1 MRFWRHGVPL
11 ARDPAFGWIGV
22 QTFFVLSGFLIT
34 GILERSKERYSTLD
48 YFFVFEWR
56 RFLRICPAY
65 FGYLGVLALLFL
77 ITRQPDS
84 LPQWLGRIS
93 YGLYLFHLPVQS
105 LLKPFIAGKPWF
117 APESLC
123 LFLVSILAT
132 VFVAWLSYEFCEVHF
147 LKLKNLYKP
156 KPVCY
161 RDVATNLSQG

>member
-1 MRFWRHGVPL
+1 M
-11 ARDPAFGWIGV
+11 ATISAN
-22 QTFFVLSGFLIT
+22 LSG
-34 GILERSKERYSTLD
+34 
-48 YFFVFEWR
+48 
-56 RFLRICPAY
+56 
-65 FGYLGVLALLFL
+65 LF
-77 ITRQPDS
+77 
-84 LPQWLGRIS
+84 RIS
-93 YGLYLFHLPVQS
+93 WRASSSFFNNAPAGFVAAVVRTNLVRSLAISFTGPVAPQT
-105 LLKPFIAGKPWF
+105 FIAGKPWF